1 MDPRE
6 SVNELYRSYLD
17 AVADQDGHGCLVIN
31 VLVGY
36 GMGRLQKNLGGET
49 FYDKKEIDFLNP
61 MG

>member
-36 GMGRLQKNLGGET
+36 GMGRL
-49 FYDKKEIDFLNP
+49 
-61 MG
+61 